1 MMVQKSGDRAVIETS
16 LYFAALILNI
26 FLGWLVTKL
35 NTTYL
40 DLVAYGRYSFFII
53 ILFFSRSFFGFGLF
67 ESASHLLAV
76 SPDAAERKKILG
88 SGVLFSAAFSIIYTV
103 FFLLLAIFSD
113 RFFEIKIGDL
123 CLHFALWVGL
133 ILMHSYYVLALRG
146 TGHIELL
153 SLLTVLPRIFYL
165 GLLVLIILLD
175 QFNLIQSLN
184 MFFISFAVS
193 LFWIT
198 VYIRPSFKLFK
209 NSASGLWNDL
219 KSYGVHL
226 YLSNI
231 WNEIL
236 FHGDKFIISFFLPAQ
251 SLAYYYLG
259 YALTFPLS
267 HFSSALATSMF
278 NRFAVQNR
286 IDFRVIK
293 INIIFVVSSVCIFI
307 FMRRFIILN
316 LFSAEYLPTVDIML
330 PLALAFG
337 FSSISKP
344 FALFLMA
351 RGAGKTVRNISM
363 IIPTLNIIL
372 GLLIIPRYEIMG
384 AAWTLVVV
392 YFCDLFLFWLTY
404 RKITGVKP
412 I

>member
-1 MMVQKSGDRAVIETS
+1 MIMRKPAGEVVETG

-35 NTTYL
+35 NTSYL
-40 DLVAYGRYSFFII
+40 DLVEYGRYSFFII

-67 ESASHLLAV
+67 ESASHLLAIT
-76 SPDAAERKKILG
+76 PDSAERKKILG
-88 SGVLFSAAFSIIYTV
+88 SGFLFSGSFSII
-103 FFLLLAIFSD
+103 FSLLFLLLAVFSD
-113 RFFEIKIGDL
+113 RFFEVKIGNL
-123 CLHFALWVGL
+123 CQHYALWVGL
-133 ILMHSYYVLALRG
+133 VLIHSYYVLALRG

-165 GLLVLIILLD
+165 GLLVLIIFLN
-175 QFNLIQSLN
+175 QFNLIQSLD
-184 MFFISFAVS
+184 MFFIGFGIS
-193 LFWIT
+193 LVGIT
-198 VYIRPSFKLFK
+198 AYLRPSFKTFK
-209 NSASGLWNDL
+209 NSASVLWNDL
-219 KSYGVHL
+219 KSYGIHL

-267 HFSSALATSMF
+267 HFSSALATTMF
-278 NRFAVQNR
+278 NRFAVQDR
-286 IDFRVIK
+286 IDFRVIR
-293 INIIFVVSSVCIFI
+293 INILFVAASVCVFI
-307 FMRRFIILN
+307 FLRRFIILN
-316 LFSAEYLPTVDIML
+316 LFSAEYLPTVAIML

-384 AAWTLVVV
+384 AAWTLVLV
-392 YFCDLFLFWLTY
+392 YFCDLSLFWLAY
-404 RKITGVKP
+404 RQKVKVQSV
-412 I
+412 

>member
-1 MMVQKSGDRAVIETS
+1 MLDRRPSKAIIETS
-16 LYFAALILNI
+16 LYFSSLILNI

-40 DLVAYGRYSFFII
+40 DLVEYGRYSFFII
-53 ILFFSRSFFGFGLF
+53 VLFFSRSFFGFGLF

-76 SPDAAERKKILG
+76 SPGTQERKKLLG
-88 SGVLFSAAFSIIYTV
+88 TGFLLSGVFSIIYSML
-103 FFLLLAIFSD
+103 FFLLATLSD
-113 RFFEIKIGDL
+113 RFFEVKIGDL
-123 CLHFALWVGL
+123 CFQYAILVGL

-146 TGHIELL
+146 TGHIKLL

-165 GLLVLIILLD
+165 GLLILIIIMN
-175 QFNLIQSLN
+175 QFSLIQSLN
-184 MFFISFAVS
+184 MFFLGFGIS
-193 LFWIT
+193 LIWIT
-198 VYIRPSFKLFK
+198 ILLQPSFKSLK
-209 NSASGLWNDL
+209 ISAINLWNDL
-219 KSYGVHL
+219 KSYGIHL

-236 FHGDKFIISFFLPAQ
+236 FNGDKFIISFFLPAQ

-259 YALTFPLS
+259 YALTIPLS
-267 HFSSALATSMF
+267 HFSSALATTMF

-286 IDFRVIK
+286 IDFRVIR
-293 INIIFVVSSVCIFI
+293 INILFVVSSVCIFI
-307 FMRRFIILN
+307 FMRRFIIIN
-316 LFSAEYLPTVDIML
+316 LFSADYLPTVDIML

-351 RGAGKTVRNISM
+351 RGAGKTVRNISI

-372 GLLIIPRYEIMG
+372 GLFLIPRYEIIG
-384 AAWTLVVV
+384 AAWTLALV
-392 YFCDLFLFWLTY
+392 YFCDLSLYLLAY
-404 RKITGVKP
+404 RKFVRVQSL
-412 I
+412 

>member
-1 MMVQKSGDRAVIETS
+1 
-16 LYFAALILNI
+16 
-26 FLGWLVTKL
+26 
-35 NTTYL
+35 
-40 DLVAYGRYSFFII
+40 
-53 ILFFSRSFFGFGLF
+53 
-67 ESASHLLAV
+67 LLAV
-76 SPDAAERKKILG
+76 TPDSPERKKILG
-88 SGVLFSAAFSIIYTV
+88 SGALLSAAFGIIYTML
-103 FFLLLAIFSD
+103 FLLLAIGSD
-113 RFFEIKIGDL
+113 HFFEIKIGDL

-146 TGHIELL
+146 TGHIKLL

-165 GLLVLIILLD
+165 GLLVLIILLN
-175 QFNLIQSLN
+175 QFDLIQSLN
-184 MFFISFAVS
+184 MFFVGFAIS
-193 LFWIT
+193 LLWIT
-198 VYIRPSFKLFK
+198 VYTRPSFKSFK
-209 NSASGLWNDL
+209 NSARGLWNDL
-219 KSYGVHL
+219 QSYGVHL

-267 HFSSALATSMF
+267 HFSSALATTMF

-344 FALFLMA
+344 FTLFLMA

-384 AAWTLVVV
+384 AAWTLVMV
-392 YFCDLFLFWLTY
+392 YFFDLFLFWLAY
-404 RKITGVKP
+404 RKIAGVKP